1 MASYYKYKS
10 REGQDQVDWR
20 TITKGITDEITR
32 VKGDRNKKRKDIQDA
47 ALVTYENLA
56 NKPQG
61 PDVLENKNIAS
72 YAAQQEAMAREDLA
86 MLRSGDI
93 TLQQYTSRSNTA
105 QGGTKR
111 LFNLSKKYQANVQAQ
126 LDSLKPDENGIIQ
139 GSGMNAIYKQMVERF
154 ADPSNSMYYV
164 DPETR
169 ESFLAIV
176 TDKEGDD
183 VVKINDKAYSLMGV
197 AAAEDIILRNDAR
210 YQSNSVSTL
219 LKDEVGAFI
228 KVLRQGD
235 VETKE
240 DAYARM
246 FDGKELTADGKAI
259 MSQIKAT
266 FASDNDYSSML
277 FDTLGY
283 VPVAENENGEGFT
296 NLKTKEI
303 IDELPDNSFLVKT
316 VNGRQ
321 VPQID
326 DTLKDA
332 AHRGVLAQIKS
343 KLDIKETATIDKSMR
358 DYESAMLGLKR
369 RELANA
375 QAEKSDSM
383 KVQVRS
389 MGDLYSGDQVNVKAA
404 TEYFRDINSTV
415 SLVERI
421 PGGVEVT
428 YTNAEGATVKRP
440 VVFGIENTDF
450 DASKPEGPNN
460 TRFNM
465 VQNTNFDA
473 TKPAGPNNQKLIPE
487 IKTQREF
494 MISAGNLLIGADEA
508 KKREFTEIVNSKNEN
523 GEFVFN
529 ENLSSEKASSAA
541 DITEAPRRETFKV
554 AIDNYFDKVIATQV
568 DGKDVFDFGGVMA
581 TGKVSGDDFLA
592 KAITNNFK
600 DLGLI
605 AEAAGGAN
613 NEVIIR
619 VPGIDEVITIDAN
632 NFTTSG
638 RLGEV
643 NKLRDYVRKV
653 VTQLELEEELN
664 LSADPRKSKG
674 NTPGASGDNILTQD
688 G

>member
-296 NLKTKEI
+296 NLQTKEI

-343 KLDIKETATIDKSMR
+343 KLDIKETAMKDMR
-358 DYESAMLGLKR
+358 GEEEKLALAKRRVVDAEERTNLQRLRDEKNTAKPGDVIFADPNEAFEAYIVDDEKLIEETNGSFSGVNTSILSIEIPDVEFGDNKKVNAEVINPLLKKFGPLGFSFELDTSALSDSFMIVGPSGGEGLKI
-369 RELANA
+369 
-375 QAEKSDSM
+375 K
-383 KVQVRS
+383 
-389 MGDLYSGDQVNVKAA
+389 YDQDKADGN
-404 TEYFRDINSTV
+404 TEYQKMLRFIRAEYVDPDVLQSKYSIIGYDRFGPGAVYIDASGKP
-415 SLVERI
+415 I
-421 PGGVEVT
+421 GGGVGGK
-428 YTNAEGATVKRP
+428 YNP
-440 VVFGIENTDF
+440 
-450 DASKPEGPNN
+450 
-460 TRFNM
+460 
-465 VQNTNFDA
+465 
-473 TKPAGPNNQKLIPE
+473 
-487 IKTQREF
+487 
-494 MISAGNLLIGADEA
+494 
-508 KKREFTEIVNSKNEN
+508 KN
-523 GEFVFN
+523 
-529 ENLSSEKASSAA
+529 
-541 DITEAPRRETFKV
+541 
-554 AIDNYFDKVIATQV
+554 
-568 DGKDVFDFGGVMA
+568 
-581 TGKVSGDDFLA
+581 
-592 KAITNNFK
+592 
-600 DLGLI
+600 
-605 AEAAGGAN
+605 
-613 NEVIIR
+613 
-619 VPGIDEVITIDAN
+619 
-632 NFTTSG
+632 
-638 RLGEV
+638 
-643 NKLRDYVRKV
+643 
-653 VTQLELEEELN
+653 
-664 LSADPRKSKG
+664 
-674 NTPGASGDNILTQD
+674 
-688 G
+688 

>member
-111 LFNLSKKYQANVQAQ
+111 LFNLSKKCQANVQAQ

-210 YQSNSVSTL
+210 YQSNSVSAL
-219 LKDEVGAFI
+219 LAKETGAFI
-228 KVLRQGD
+228 EVLREGD
-235 VETKE
+235 VETRE

-296 NLKTKEI
+296 NLQTKEI

-343 KLDIKETATIDKSMR
+343 KLDIKETATDL
-358 DYESAMLGLKR
+358 DTKR
-369 RELANA
+369 EVVSTLYGGTRE
-375 QAEKSDSM
+375 
-383 KVQVRS
+383 
-389 MGDLYSGDQVNVKAA
+389 
-404 TEYFRDINSTV
+404 DINSAL
-415 SLVERI
+415 SYYSNY
-421 PGGVEVT
+421 GGTSKIQKVDRSDSGIEVT
-428 YTNAEGATVKRP
+428 YENDNGDMITTP
-440 VVFGIENTDF
+440 VSFYVPDETAKTMMPNPDYDPNKEE
-450 DASKPEGPNN
+450 DAVNN
-460 TRFNM
+460 PK
-465 VQNTNFDA
+465 Q
-473 TKPAGPNNQKLIPE
+473 
-487 IKTQREF
+487 IKGRLKTEAQF
-494 MISAGNLLIGADEA
+494 IQSASQLLIGESLAEGLDA
-508 KKREFTEIVNSKNEN
+508 TLKDGSLKYNRPFTSTPGMSVEN
-523 GEFVFN
+523 VVT
-529 ENLSSEKASSAA
+529 KAEVAE
-541 DITEAPRRETFKV
+541 DISDTFKV
-554 AIDNYFDKVIATQV
+554 SNSKYLGEILNDVNLMDEDSEVA
-568 DGKDVFDFGGVMA
+568 GKIPG
-581 TGKVSGDDFLA
+581 LL
-592 KAITNNFK
+592 K
-600 DLGLI
+600 DLGI
-605 AEAAGGAN
+605 EANAVGSGASDEVLVTIPGYNKTFKLQTDFGLNAFLGLPATNRKNKAGGSKAAQTK
-613 NEVIIR
+613 ER
-619 VPGIDEVITIDAN
+619 MR
-632 NFTTSG
+632 F
-638 RLGEV
+638 RL
-643 NKLRDYVRKV
+643 Y
-653 VTQLELEEELN
+653 LEEFLNSRPDISKELN
-664 LSADPRKSKG
+664 LEIDPKKKG
-674 NTPGASGDNILTQD
+674 RFNKYNNN
-688 G
+688 

>member
-296 NLKTKEI
+296 NLQTKEI

-343 KLDIKETATIDKSMR
+343 KLDIKETAMKDMR
-358 DYESAMLGLKR
+358 GEEEKLALAKR
-369 RELANA
+369 RVVDAEERTNLQRLRDEKNTAKPGDVIFADPNEAFETYIVADAKLEKNAKGVVVGVNANLL
-375 QAEKSDSM
+375 SD
-383 KVQVRS
+383 K
-389 MGDLYSGDQVNVKAA
+389 
-404 TEYFRDINSTV
+404 
-415 SLVERI
+415 
-421 PGGVEVT
+421 
-428 YTNAEGATVKRP
+428 TN
-440 VVFGIENTDF
+440 NTNNQE
-450 DASKPEGPNN
+450 DASKQVIAPLVDKFGDLGFSFTLDNTSDFFTVVGPSGGEGVRIDYDEQPS
-460 TRFNM
+460 
-465 VQNTNFDA
+465 DA
-473 TKPAGPNNQKLIPE
+473 LEEYQRLMSF
-487 IKTQREF
+487 IK
-494 MISAGNLLIGADEA
+494 
-508 KKREFTEIVNSKNEN
+508 
-523 GEFVFN
+523 GEFDDPDVLQSKHSVIGYDRFGPGAVYID
-529 ENLSSEKASSAA
+529 ASGRP
-541 DITEAPRRETFKV
+541 I
-554 AIDNYFDKVIATQV
+554 
-568 DGKDVFDFGGVMA
+568 GGGVG
-581 TGKVSGDDFLA
+581 GKY
-592 KAITNNFK
+592 N
-600 DLGLI
+600 
-605 AEAAGGAN
+605 
-613 NEVIIR
+613 
-619 VPGIDEVITIDAN
+619 
-632 NFTTSG
+632 
-638 RLGEV
+638 
-643 NKLRDYVRKV
+643 RK
-653 VTQLELEEELN
+653 
-664 LSADPRKSKG
+664 
-674 NTPGASGDNILTQD
+674 
-688 G
+688 

>member
-197 AAAEDIILRNDAR
+197 SAAEDIILRNDAR
-210 YQSNSVSTL
+210 YQSNSVSAL
-219 LKDEVGAFI
+219 LAKETGAFI
-228 KVLRQGD
+228 EVLREGD
-235 VETKE
+235 VETRE

-296 NLKTKEI
+296 NLQTKEI

-343 KLDIKETATIDKSMR
+343 KLDIKETATIDKTQGE
-358 DYESAMLGLKR
+358 D
-369 RELANA
+369 
-375 QAEKSDSM
+375 QAEGRAIQWEKLKLEKSKFNKDEAD
-383 KVQVRS
+383 KAT
-389 MGDLYSGDQVNVKAA
+389 DLDTKREVVSTLYGG
-404 TEYFRDINSTV
+404 TREDINSAL
-415 SLVERI
+415 SYYSNY
-421 PGGVEVT
+421 GGTSKIQKVDRSDSGIEVT
-428 YTNAEGATVKRP
+428 YENDNGDMITTP
-440 VVFGIENTDF
+440 VSFYVPDETAKTMMPNPDYDPNKEE
-450 DASKPEGPNN
+450 DAVNN
-460 TRFNM
+460 PK
-465 VQNTNFDA
+465 Q
-473 TKPAGPNNQKLIPE
+473 
-487 IKTQREF
+487 IKGRLKTEAQF
-494 MISAGNLLIGADEA
+494 IQSASQLLIGESLAEGLDA
-508 KKREFTEIVNSKNEN
+508 TLKDGSLKYNRPFTSTPGMSVEN
-523 GEFVFN
+523 VVT
-529 ENLSSEKASSAA
+529 KAEVAE
-541 DITEAPRRETFKV
+541 DISDTFKV
-554 AIDNYFDKVIATQV
+554 SNSKYLGEILNDVNLMDEDSEVA
-568 DGKDVFDFGGVMA
+568 GKIPG
-581 TGKVSGDDFLA
+581 LL
-592 KAITNNFK
+592 K
-600 DLGLI
+600 DLGI
-605 AEAAGGAN
+605 EANAVGSGASDEVLVTIPGYNKTFKLQTDFGLNAFLGLPATNRKNKAGGSKAAQTK
-613 NEVIIR
+613 ER
-619 VPGIDEVITIDAN
+619 MR
-632 NFTTSG
+632 F
-638 RLGEV
+638 RL
-643 NKLRDYVRKV
+643 Y
-653 VTQLELEEELN
+653 LEEFLNSRPDISKELN
-664 LSADPRKSKG
+664 LEIDPKKKG
-674 NTPGASGDNILTQD
+674 RFNKYNNN
-688 G
+688 

>member
-1 MASYYKYKS
+1 MATYYKYKS

-32 VKGDRNKKRKDIQDA
+32 VKGDRDKKRKDIEDA
-47 ALVTYENLA
+47 AIVTFENLA

-86 MLRSGDI
+86 GLRNGDL
-93 TLQQYTSRSNTA
+93 TLQQYTARTNTA

-111 LFNLSKKYQANVQAQ
+111 LFNLSKKYQDNVQFQ

-139 GSGMNAIYKQMVERF
+139 ASGMNAIYKKMVERF
-154 ADPSNSMYYV
+154 ADPSKSMYYV

-183 VVKINDKAYSLMGV
+183 VVQINDKAYSLMGV
-197 AAAEDIILRNDAR
+197 SAAEDIILRNDAR

-228 KVLRQGD
+228 KVLREGN

-266 FASDNDYSSML
+266 FASDDDYSSML

-296 NLKTKEI
+296 NLQTGETINKM
-303 IDELPDNSFLVKT
+303 PDNSFLVKT
-316 VNGRQ
+316 INGRQ

-343 KLDIKETATIDKSMR
+343 KLDIKETSTINKSMT
-358 DYESAMLGLKR
+358 DYQSAMLGLKR
-369 RELANA
+369 KELAKA
-375 QAEKSDSM
+375 QAEKIDSM
-383 KVQVRS
+383 RIQVRS

-440 VVFGIENTDF
+440 IVFGIENTNF

-465 VQNTNFDA
+465 VQNPNFNESQ
-473 TKPAGPNNQKLIPE
+473 PEGPNNQKLIPE

-523 GEFVFN
+523 GEFIFN
-529 ENLSSEKASSAA
+529 ETLSNENASSAA
-541 DITEAPRRETFKV
+541 EITEAPKQQKFDIAFDTYLDEKLTNELFAESEEKV
-554 AIDNYFDKVIATQV
+554 KESLTKAFADMGLKASEV
-568 DGKDVFDFGGVMA
+568 G
-581 TGKVSGDDFLA
+581 TGTSEVL
-592 KAITNNFK
+592 IT
-600 DLGLI
+600 
-605 AEAAGGAN
+605 
-613 NEVIIR
+613 
-619 VPGIDEVITIDAN
+619 VPGYTGDPLNIDAN
-632 NFTTSG
+632 NWTKGGRVTEKEKLKKYLRLVFKQRPDLSDTLKITDKEGNPVFFTPDT
-638 RLGEV
+638 V
-643 NKLRDYVRKV
+643 KK
-653 VTQLELEEELN
+653 T
-664 LSADPRKSKG
+664 KG
-674 NTPGASGDNILTQD
+674 FG
-688 G
+688 

>member
-296 NLKTKEI
+296 NLQTKEI

-343 KLDIKETATIDKSMR
+343 KLDIKETAMKDMRGEEEKLALAERRVDDAEARTRLQALRDKKNTS
-358 DYESAMLGLKR
+358 K
-369 RELANA
+369 
-375 QAEKSDSM
+375 
-383 KVQVRS
+383 
-389 MGDLYSGDQVNVKAA
+389 SGDVIFADPNEAFETYIVADDKLEKNAKGVVVGVNADLLSDK
-404 TEYFRDINSTV
+404 
-415 SLVERI
+415 
-421 PGGVEVT
+421 
-428 YTNAEGATVKRP
+428 TN
-440 VVFGIENTDF
+440 NTNNQE
-450 DASKPEGPNN
+450 DASKQVIAPLVAKFGDLGFSFTLDNTSDFFTVVGPSGGEGV
-460 TRFNM
+460 RIDYDE
-465 VQNTNFDA
+465 QESDA
-473 TKPAGPNNQKLIPE
+473 LE
-487 IKTQREF
+487 EYQRLMTF
-494 MISAGNLLIGADEA
+494 I
-508 KKREFTEIVNSKNEN
+508 R
-523 GEFVFN
+523 GEFDN
-529 ENLSSEKASSAA
+529 ETVLESKYS
-541 DITEAPRRETFKV
+541 
-554 AIDNYFDKVIATQV
+554 VIGY
-568 DGKDVFDFGGVMA
+568 DRFGP
-581 TGKVSGDDFLA
+581 
-592 KAITNNFK
+592 
-600 DLGLI
+600 
-605 AEAAGGAN
+605 GA
-613 NEVIIR
+613 V
-619 VPGIDEVITIDAN
+619 
-632 NFTTSG
+632 
-638 RLGEV
+638 EV
-643 NKLRDYVRKV
+643 N
-653 VTQLELEEELN
+653 
-664 LSADPRKSKG
+664 
-674 NTPGASGDNILTQD
+674 ASGVPIRNGVNYGDK
-688 G
+688 